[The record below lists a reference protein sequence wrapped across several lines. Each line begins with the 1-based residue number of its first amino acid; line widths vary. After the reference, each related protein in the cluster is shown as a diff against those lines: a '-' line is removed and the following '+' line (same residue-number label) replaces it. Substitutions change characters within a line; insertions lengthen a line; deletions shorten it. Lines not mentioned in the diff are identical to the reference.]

1 MNSCKLKSTD
11 YVYFIKPVG
20 QPLKNKASRG
30 VSYIQFP
37 EITLYQNRM
46 KMNLYMLLQKYGF
59 SGVKERNGS
68 FEIIVILCK
77 WKRVTLCK
85 TQCSRNAKRP
95 KIWLCGNWDFKDLA
109 ASLQTNR
116 EQSVFSGAISTL
128 LPWPHMAPTFF
139 LSICHRFRKNRWFW
153 N

>member
-1 MNSCKLKSTD
+1 M
-11 YVYFIKPVG
+11 G

-85 TQCSRNAKRP
+85 TQCSQNAKRP
-95 KIWLCGNWDFKDLA
+95 KIGFVVTEILRTWQHPCRPTMSSLCLVGPSPLSCPGPTRPLLFFWLFVTGSERTDDFEIK
-109 ASLQTNR
+109 R
-116 EQSVFSGAISTL
+116 
-128 LPWPHMAPTFF
+128 
-139 LSICHRFRKNRWFW
+139 
-153 N
+153 